1 MALMLCLIMGTNLNS
16 TCLITPIR
24 IIFKPF
30 YTQYLEKI
38 HIKHTYTLIRNGNLQ
53 IQPVFSYRYRAFFK
67 TNTIDDIAGNV
78 LSFKFYPDKINS
90 KSFR

>member
-53 IQPVFSYRYRAFFK
+53 IQSVFSYRYRAFSRQTLLMTLLVMFRH
-67 TNTIDDIAGNV
+67 
-78 LSFKFYPDKINS
+78 SNS
-90 KSFR
+90 TPTK